1 MYPNLKIEIFK
12 RGIHQN
18 NIARDLG
25 LNEAILS
32 KIIRGYRKPTV
43 IQRQMLARYLEVD
56 ESWLFEKYD
65 RNFAARVSKS
75 PATSEIKESES

>member
-18 NIARDLG
+18 NIARELG
-25 LNEAILS
+25 LNEAVLS
-32 KIIRGYRKPTV
+32 KIIRGYREPTV
-43 IQRQMLARYLEVD
+43 IQKQMLAQYFQLD

-65 RNFAARVSKS
+65 GNFAARVSRS
-75 PATSEIKESES
+75 PALRERKDSES